1 MERREQYIDQL
12 ESFCSKHSNLIQLVK
27 QCLNNVPNERLNTDQ
42 LLTTLQRMKVEVEG
56 EYGGPI
62 RLDMVRVR
70 LAKEVKVK
78 DRKIVELTQQQVDLY
93 GVESLPLALCPM
105 QVTQGAE
112 LQEKDR
118 RIVELTQQQV
128 YWYGV
133 ESLPTSS
140 VSHAGDTGS

>member
-12 ESFCSKHSNLIQLVK
+12 VSFCSKHPNVIQLVK
-27 QCLNNVPNERLNTDQ
+27 QCLNNVPNERPNTDQ
-42 LLTTLQRMKVEVEG
+42 LRTTLQRMKVEVEG

-62 RLDMVRVR
+62 KLDMVRVR
-70 LAKEVKVK
+70 LAKEVEV
-78 DRKIVELTQQQVDLY
+78 
-93 GVESLPLALCPM
+93 
-105 QVTQGAE
+105 
-112 LQEKDR
+112 KDR

-140 VSHAGDTGS
+140 VSRAGDTGS

>member
-1 MERREQYIDQL
+1 M
-12 ESFCSKHSNLIQLVK
+12 
-27 QCLNNVPNERLNTDQ
+27 
-42 LLTTLQRMKVEVEG
+42 EVEG

-78 DRKIVELTQQQVDLY
+78 DKRIVELTQQQVYWY
-93 GVESLPLALCPM
+93 GVESLPTIALCPM
-105 QVTQGAE
+105 QMTQGAE

-118 RIVELTQQQV
+118 KIVELTQQQV

-140 VSHAGDTGS
+140 VSHAGDTGC

>member
-12 ESFCSKHSNLIQLVK
+12 VSFHLKHPNLIQLVK
-27 QCLNNVPNERLNTDQ
+27 QCLNNVPNERPNTDQ
-42 LLTTLQRMKVEVEG
+42 LLTTLQAMKVQVEG

-78 DRKIVELTQQQVDLY
+78 DR
-93 GVESLPLALCPM
+93 
-105 QVTQGAE
+105 
-112 LQEKDR
+112 
-118 RIVELTQQQV
+118 RIEDLTQQQV

-133 ESLPTSS
+133 ESLSTSS
-140 VSHAGDTGS
+140 VPRAGDTGS

>member
-1 MERREQYIDQL
+1 MGW
-12 ESFCSKHSNLIQLVK
+12 SHS
-27 QCLNNVPNERLNTDQ
+27 
-42 LLTTLQRMKVEVEG
+42 
-56 EYGGPI
+56 
-62 RLDMVRVR
+62 
-70 LAKEVKVK
+70 
-78 DRKIVELTQQQVDLY
+78 
-93 GVESLPLALCPM
+93 PLALCPM
-105 QVTQGAE
+105 QVTHGAE